1 VCRAK
6 TIAGFYRRASEA
18 RKFSEDSNNPVKKRE
33 FKEIER
39 RWLQIARECKCPSD
53 EKAQKPSRRGPHRP
67 RRMR

>member
-1 VCRAK
+1 MCSAK
-6 TIAGFYRRASEA
+6 QITEIYRRATQA
-18 RKFSEDSNNPVKKRE
+18 GKFAEESTNPVKKRE

-39 RWLQIARECKCPSD
+39 RWLQIGRECKCNS